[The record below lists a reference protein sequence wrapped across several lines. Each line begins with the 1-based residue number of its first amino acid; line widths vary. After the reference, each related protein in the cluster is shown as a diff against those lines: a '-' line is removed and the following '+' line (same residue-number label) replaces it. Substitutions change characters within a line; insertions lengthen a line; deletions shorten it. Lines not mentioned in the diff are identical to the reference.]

1 MKPCNAT
8 SAQHQH
14 YFLTTYPTEVSLPV
28 DPFFFNPDLLYYNLA
43 NHVLVLEKN
52 TGDVTLLTLQCCLFD
67 NHTVLP
73 CKLYTHF
80 RI

>member
-1 MKPCNAT
+1 MLILH
-8 SAQHQH
+8 SISIS
-14 YFLTTYPTEVSLPV
+14 FLPRIQLKSPYLLILFF
-28 DPFFFNPDLLYYNLA
+28 FFFNPDLLYDNLA

-52 TGDVTLLTLQCCLFD
+52 TGDVTLLTLQCCLFH
-67 NHTVLP
+67 NHSVFP